1 MGLAGMSHHPPPP
14 LPSPPLSRP
23 EDHRSRE
30 TIFSLLHSPPRLDE
44 AETCPRQGAFFQ
56 AHGRSNSS
64 RVCGLLRGPLHGGK
78 KETRGRVGGQLFRP
92 LSTIQRAY
100 TARNT
105 GPKTGSTDRFREP
118 HAPSDPGTHTT
129 APPPFPLSSSS
140 IHPHSLAFLARRLRP
155 RRCSSH
161 ECVSSKARAS
171 KVSAPLSSCRLEAAT
186 SATRPRDPHRMW
198 AVSCFTYHAIFQ
210 AWDGMHHRRWK
221 YIQPGRIEFD
231 FEEGMI
237 V

>member
-14 LPSPPLSRP
+14 LPCRGQKTTDPEKPSFPSSTPPHVSTRQRRVRDREPSSKLTADRILAASADYYAAPSTVEKKRR
-23 EDHRSRE
+23 EAESADSSSVHYRRSSVHIRRE
-30 TIFSLLHSPPRLDE
+30 TPVLKPVPPIGSANRMRHRIRVPTRL
-44 AETCPRQGAFFQ
+44 
-56 AHGRSNSS
+56 S
-64 RVCGLLRGPLHGGK
+64 
-78 KETRGRVGGQLFRP
+78 
-92 LSTIQRAY
+92 
-100 TARNT
+100 
-105 GPKTGSTDRFREP
+105 
-118 HAPSDPGTHTT
+118 
-129 APPPFPLSSSS
+129 PPFPLSSSS